1 MSESVPSLI
10 KADKMSRRYGKR
22 WVLRNLSFTVE
33 KGSAVLLTG
42 ANGSGKTTLLRVL
55 SSLIEPTR
63 GRVEF
68 FFGGTEARPIQRQE
82 IEFISHSSFF
92 YEDLTAE
99 ENLSFVLGL
108 LPMGQ
113 QSGVTIEGALR
124 KVGLWEA
131 RGHVVRKFSAGMKR
145 RLMFAR
151 VLLKNPTLL
160 LLDEPFGQLD
170 PQGVEDIQELLRE
183 ITATDTTVILA
194 SHLLEY
200 ASPLCSEGLHLENGV
215 LVQGRTI
222 VEDGR
227 KCVEPL

>member
-1 MSESVPSLI
+1 M
-10 KADKMSRRYGKR
+10 
-22 WVLRNLSFTVE
+22 
-33 KGSAVLLTG
+33 
-42 ANGSGKTTLLRVL
+42 L

-63 GRVEF
+63 GRIEL
-68 FFGGTEARPIQRQE
+68 FFGGTEARQTQRQE
-82 IEFISHSSFF
+82 IEFISHFSFF

-113 QSGVTIEGALR
+113 QSGVTIEDALS

-131 RGHVVRKFSAGMKR
+131 RGQVVRKFSAGMKR

-151 VLLKNPTLL
+151 VLLKSPTLL

-170 PQGVEDIQELLRE
+170 PQGVEDIQALLRE

-200 ASPLCSEGLHLENGV
+200 ASPLCSERLHLDNGV
-215 LVQGRTI
+215 LVRGSSI
-222 VEDGR
+222 GEEGG
-227 KCVEPL
+227 KCAKRL